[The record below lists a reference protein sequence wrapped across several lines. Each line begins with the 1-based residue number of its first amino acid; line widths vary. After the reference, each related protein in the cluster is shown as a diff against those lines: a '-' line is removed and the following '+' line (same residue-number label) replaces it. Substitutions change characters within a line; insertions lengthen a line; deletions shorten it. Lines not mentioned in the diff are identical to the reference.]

1 MIEKHSGLH
10 GLLAEGIVLLKRAI
24 LLVVSLAALLL
35 VFAAPGADATSE
47 VSASAA
53 PQLPGPEQ
61 RRLERFVGSYV
72 ATVTTWTSPDAQA
85 TVTTMISEQRMIMG
99 GRFLQV
105 DDRSEDG
112 SFHWHAVHG
121 FNTALG
127 HYRSVGMSNTSN
139 ELGVADSF
147 ISDDGEWLLFG
158 LVGEG
163 TPFKGV
169 GRLTADGYTYV
180 NYRMEP
186 GGEEVRYREIVYRHR

>member
-1 MIEKHSGLH
+1 M
-10 GLLAEGIVLLKRAI
+10 LKRAI
-24 LLVVSLAALLL
+24 LLVVSLVALLL
-35 VFAAPGADATSE
+35 VLAAPGADATSE
-47 VSASAA
+47 VSANAA
-53 PQLPGPEQ
+53 RQLPGPEQ

-72 ATVTTWTSPDAQA
+72 ATVRTWTSPDAEP

-163 TPFKGV
+163 TPIKGV
-169 GRLTADGYTYV
+169 GRLTDDGYTYV

-186 GGEEVRYREIVYRHR
+186 GGEEVRYREIVYRRR